1 MNPLHQYNVNS
12 LYSRGK
18 PSQDS
23 FLDDWETVKKKI
35 VNVYGEVVFRSWF
48 KSVVFS
54 CHDSGTIFLIAPS
67 RFIRD
72 WIRTNYL
79 DFILKVWRDIDKK
92 IITIDLIVLNNNLKP
107 NSNSSDIT
115 KDNNVINIS
124 ASEERR
130 TSDNRVNSDVAFEE
144 KPREEKFFVE
154 TLVKENQDEVKQFDL
169 FGDLSDL
176 NKPSANSESEKKN
189 TQSMRAENK
198 IKREE
203 RVRGDD
209 HGILY
214 TADSLD
220 LLIKPSFEL
229 TKDEIEDRQIC
240 FDRRYTF
247 ENFVQGESNELAY
260 FACRSLAENKK
271 MNGFNNNPLFLYGGV
286 GLGKTHLMH
295 AIANHKIQ
303 GFKEKYR
310 ENWIQ
315 KVQEKIVYLPSEKFM
330 NDFLYAL
337 KTRCTKDFK
346 ARFKSVDVLMID
358 DVQFFMGK
366 GCTQEEFFHI
376 LNNLMNDGKQ
386 LIISADRLPGLLTGL
401 DEKIRSRL
409 GWGLVAD
416 IRPGGYELRLG
427 VLRRKSQYLGIQ
439 FEDNVLK
446 YLAENIDNNIRE
458 LEGALNKL
466 VVIKQLSPSKII
478 DICLVRE
485 RLSDMLRKDIDHNVP
500 NKLSN
505 NRLIDS
511 ISLNSSRNSSNP
523 KMICSNQNN
532 DYDSERNERR
542 DDARIGQY
550 KNSQITILAIQ
561 EKVSHYYDISID
573 DILSDV
579 RARNLSLPRQ
589 VAMYL
594 TKKLTSLSLME
605 IAKQFGGKN
614 HSTIIHGISK
624 IESTIKN
631 NLALSGDI
639 DNIVKSL
646 KLN

>member
-144 KPREEKFFVE
+144 KPREEKSFVE

-189 TQSMRAENK
+189 TQSTRAENK

-376 LNNLMNDGKQ
+376 F
-386 LIISADRLPGLLTGL
+386 
-401 DEKIRSRL
+401 
-409 GWGLVAD
+409 
-416 IRPGGYELRLG
+416 
-427 VLRRKSQYLGIQ
+427 GIQ

-478 DICLVRE
+478 DIGLVRE
-485 RLSDMLRKDIDHNVP
+485 RLSDMLRKDIDHNIP